1 MHKVQKAT
9 SLLTALGDSSGLCL
23 VALRAAEK
31 LLRDSPPPRLSLA
44 LLQSRRQRWR
54 APFSPWPRSPCLPER
69 PPVARVPRALPPSPS
84 SQTGQGWGCGRDRVQ
99 GSLGLGTGDGE
110 SGPGLGQGPG
120 RHDSQKELG
129 RGGAVAGGARLPE
142 AGVGEFLALDLVGVS
157 FAGQPGHLLLKLLH
171 LLNELRLLI
180 LQVVFLL
187 DAFIPARL
195 GVAPVLQ
202 GPPLLFQADHLV
214 LGEAPQVAVQLAHG
228 HGHELVVGEA
238 VLHAAAATRRRRRGC
253 RVRPRPGVAGGQLLR
268 GASSIGRRRRRL
280 VMVVMVLVSVW
291 AQLFVGHAG
300 ARVPMMWVWVVV
312 VMVVVR
318 TAEAVEA
325 LQGLWHGVRADERLH
340 RILGRQVERLRV
352 HLLVGARHPVQVL
365 QVGLLFGRAEAGR
378 RGHRATGRAE
388 RGGRH
393 RAGGLQARAGPARA
407 LRAPQRL
414 LLYIELEQVEVV
426 NILHGQRA
434 GGQLGPHAQLRGH
447 R

>member
-1 MHKVQKAT
+1 MAGT
-9 SLLTALGDSSGLCL
+9 G
-23 VALRAAEK
+23 
-31 LLRDSPPPRLSLA
+31 
-44 LLQSRRQRWR
+44 SRGVW
-54 APFSPWPRSPCLPER
+54 
-69 PPVARVPRALPPSPS
+69 
-84 SQTGQGWGCGRDRVQ
+84 GWE
-99 GSLGLGTGDGE
+99 LGTG
-110 SGPGLGQGPG
+110 SPGQGKG
-120 RHDSQKELG
+120 RGRDGHDSQKELG

-171 LLNELRLLI
+171 LLNELRLLV

-214 LGEAPQVAVQLAHG
+214 LGEAPQVAVQLAHR

-238 VLHAAAATRRRRRGC
+238 VLHAAATTRRRRRRCRC

-312 VMVVVR
+312 VMVVVS
-318 TAEAVEA
+318 TAEAVET
-325 LQGLWHGVRADERLH
+325 LQGLWHRVRADERLH
-340 RILGRQVERLRV
+340 RVLGRQVERLRV

-365 QVGLLFGRAEAGR
+365 QVRLLFGRAEAGR
-378 RGHRATGRAE
+378 RGHRAAGRAE